1 MKLEQT
7 IVRQAAPP
15 LAGLKTGNLFP
26 IRTETE
32 NIYPELRRLNRML
45 TEKGLRLILIRRNRE
60 NMLIYLFRPD
70 RLEKDLKACEAECLL
85 KEKGYPCGDMN
96 RCVAKLLRRLAAAPV
111 FPHEIGLFLGY
122 PPSDVR
128 CFMEDPNT
136 GVKCTG
142 CWKAYDHPEEAEK
155 QFRKY
160 HKCTE
165 VYQKVYQKNGSL
177 ERLIVDGR
185 RCGGTRPA

>member
-7 IVRQAAPP
+7 IVRQAAPT

-45 TEKGLRLILIRRNRE
+45 T
-60 NMLIYLFRPD
+60 
-70 RLEKDLKACEAECLL
+70 
-85 KEKGYPCGDMN
+85 EKGYPCGDMN

-128 CFMEDPNT
+128 CFMEDPNK

-160 HKCTE
+160 HKSTD